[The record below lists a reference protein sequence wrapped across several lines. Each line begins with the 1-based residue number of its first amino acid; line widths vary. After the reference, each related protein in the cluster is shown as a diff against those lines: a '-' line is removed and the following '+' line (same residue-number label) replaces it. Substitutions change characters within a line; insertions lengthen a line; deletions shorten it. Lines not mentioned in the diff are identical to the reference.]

1 MNENEVKRHVL
12 GIHPGMPTSDG
23 AGVQLRRFIGTP
35 ELSIYDPFLLL
46 DVFHSDDPG
55 AYIAGFPPHPHRG
68 FETVTYLIAGRMRH
82 RDSRGN
88 EGLLGP
94 GSVQWM
100 TAGRGII
107 HSEMPE
113 QEHGLLRG
121 TQLWVNLP
129 GRLKMV
135 DPAYQDIPAD
145 RFPDVALGQSDD
157 ADGTLKVIAGTYG
170 ETTGPTQT
178 HIPIHYFD
186 VELAANRSFHHSVPE
201 TWNVFVLVLEGDLT
215 IGNRRVPTTS
225 TAFLS
230 RGREI
235 EISAGE
241 EGSRFLL
248 IGGEPIGEPV
258 ARGGPFVMNT
268 KEEVLQA
275 FYDYEAGRLDA

>member
-1 MNENEVKRHVL
+1 
-12 GIHPGMPTSDG
+12 
-23 AGVQLRRFIGTP
+23 
-35 ELSIYDPFLLL
+35 
-46 DVFHSDDPG
+46 
-55 AYIAGFPPHPHRG
+55 
-68 FETVTYLIAGRMRH
+68 MR
-82 RDSRGN
+82 
-88 EGLLGP
+88 
-94 GSVQWM
+94 
-100 TAGRGII
+100 
-107 HSEMPE
+107 
-113 QEHGLLRG
+113 
-121 TQLWVNLP
+121 
-129 GRLKMV
+129 
-135 DPAYQDIPAD
+135 
-145 RFPDVALGQSDD
+145 
-157 ADGTLKVIAGTYG
+157 TLKVIAGTYG
-170 ETTGPTQT
+170 DTTGPTQT

-235 EISAGE
+235 KISAGE